1 MIVAQRKLAVLA
13 VEAVSA
19 QVVPAGRADTVA
31 SPVTEGADD
40 LVQQRVVG
48 IDSSALTHGHVMRR
62 VEAGGSDI
70 THGAGKL
77 LHAVNG
83 VAASQ
88 GITVVLDQP
97 QVMAVTELLYSL

>member
-1 MIVAQRKLAVLA
+1 
-13 VEAVSA
+13 
-19 QVVPAGRADTVA
+19 
-31 SPVTEGADD
+31 
-40 LVQQRVVG
+40 
-48 IDSSALTHGHVMRR
+48 MRR
-62 VEAGGSDI
+62 VEAGGSDV

-83 VAASQ
+83 IAASQ

>member
-1 MIVAQRKLAVLA
+1 M
-13 VEAVSA
+13 SA
-19 QVVPAGRADTVA
+19 QVIPAGRADTVA

-40 LVQQRVVG
+40 LVQQRVIG

-62 VEAGGSDI
+62 VEAGGSDV

-83 VAASQ
+83 IAASQ
-88 GITVVLDQP
+88 GITVVLDEP
-97 QVMAVTELLYSL
+97 